1 MEVEKLD
8 SEEKE
13 INIISLIIDIYEIV
27 QAKRILI
34 VSVFATVFSLSMG
47 YFLLKA
53 PVFKTEFIISS
64 SVVSS
69 ERIAIIVDPIGKLV
83 EENNIAELSKLLHID
98 SVTASR
104 IVTIEAKEIKDET
117 KAGTNTSNDSEG
129 LRSQNCLVTL
139 KVKRKPELYDTIEAG
154 ILYYVRNN
162 DFVSRKSNSD
172 MNNLKSMKE
181 RIRKEIKALD
191 SLKIQIAQKGNSG
204 YMFMDPS
211 SINNSIASLYQNELN
226 IDLKMKMDDQGIN
239 IIRGFPRFKKPVEP
253 KLKLILI
260 IAFVLSTIL
269 SSLIIMFQNTYR
281 KRQLAK

>member
-1 MEVEKLD
+1 MEVEKLG

-13 INIISLIIDIYEIV
+13 INIISLIIDIYEIIL
-27 QAKRILI
+27 AKRILI
-34 VSVFATVFSLSMG
+34 LSVFATVFSLSIG

-83 EENNIAELSKLLHID
+83 EENNIAELSKLLNID
-98 SVTASR
+98 SVTASK

-139 KVKRKPELYDTIEAG
+139 KVKRSPELYDTIEAG

-191 SLKIQIAQKGNSG
+191 SLKTQIAQKGNSG

-226 IDLKMKMDDQGIN
+226 IDNKIKMDDGGIN

-260 IAFVLSTIL
+260 IAFVLSVVL

-281 KRQLAK
+281 KRKQA